1 MGCNRK
7 RLAGSLT
14 AGPLDK
20 KKDEETPFNKN
31 SQALPGCDL
40 PTGTARDE
48 SRRGRAGTG
57 GEEWRWWQKE
67 REEESERMEK
77 KANRTRERFEI

>member
-20 KKDEETPFNKN
+20 KKDEETLFNKN
-31 SQALPGCDL
+31 SQALPGYHL
-40 PTGTARDE
+40 PTGTARAE
-48 SRRGRAGTG
+48 RERGRAGTSR
-57 GEEWRWWQKE
+57 EEWRRQRKE
-67 REEESERMEK
+67 RKRVSAWTK
-77 KANRTRERFEI
+77 KANGT